1 MGANSF
7 PYERT
12 PVYMGGNNQ
21 HERVASP
28 VSVASHLQST
38 KMKKRKNVDHSQT
51 AKLCKLTFF
60 RAHKAE
66 PTLHKR

>member
-28 VSVASHLQST
+28 VSVPIHLQSIKT
-38 KMKKRKNVDHSQT
+38 KKRKNVDHIQS
-51 AKLCKLTFF
+51 AKLCELTFS
-60 RAHKAE
+60 RAHNAE
-66 PTLHKR
+66 